1 MNRERKLRR
10 KVLWEMFFLTG
21 LLIAGMPARG
31 QFYNGHQMTFG
42 KNRVQYNTFFWSFYR
57 FEQYDV
63 YFNEY
68 GRQLADYTAEVVRK
82 KLYETEDYFDYTLNK
97 RLIFLVYNKLSDFR
111 QSNIGLEGKNVENNI
126 GGIRYVIDNK
136 VFVYFNGDHIR
147 YDREIGAAIAQVLIN
162 EMINGGDRKDQVS
175 ASARISL
182 PDWFTKGLISYVS
195 DPWDLTLDNRVKDG
209 ILSKRYKKLNHLERD
224 DAVWAGHSFWRYIA
238 KEYGDA
244 VIPNILYLTRINK
257 NLEKGFYYVLGK
269 KIKELSADWVAYYKD
284 IYAPEEEGRED
295 SAGTP
300 LLKKTKPK
308 HVYKQIKVSP
318 DGTHIAYVTNELG
331 RYKIW
336 MYDLRTHKKKKIYAH
351 EPRVEQIIDYSYPVV
366 GWYPNGRMLAFIAE
380 QNGGLVLFFYR
391 LDSRKIEKINLLY
404 FEKILDFDFSDDG
417 AQMIFSA
424 VRSGQT
430 DLYVYDLASGT
441 NVQLTNDLEDDLHPR
456 YINHSQQ
463 ILFSSNRSSDT
474 LLPKQAVSRP
484 KTVPYHD
491 LFIYDLKTKS
501 GVLKRLAEGK
511 YRDKKFP
518 AQAGNK
524 EFLYLGDQN
533 GIVNRYAAI
542 FDSGIAYIDTAIHY
556 RYFTVSKPLTN
567 YKRNILEQDYSQESG
582 LGGDIVFTKGKY
594 IPEYDTPDLR
604 DKPFG
609 DSLTPTAYREV
620 MNKQYRA
627 QDSLEQLRQR
637 LIAEDRLRRDT
648 LTRPLYTYFEDK
660 NLIDINHYIFE
671 QEKQNYY
678 NHLILGKYADVDLD
692 TAKMKFPAIRIYET
706 SFYQNYSSSQLDFS
720 SLNNTYQYFSG
731 SGMYYN
737 PGINGLFKIGAK
749 DLFEDYRITAGFR
762 FSGDFTSNEYLV
774 SFENLK
780 KRLDKQLI
788 FHRQSYKANNNQTNS
803 YEKVTSQQIFFIAK
817 YPFSQV
823 MAVRATASLRTDRM
837 VALAT
842 DNANLQRPN
851 TFIPW
856 ASAKLEYIFDNT
868 RFRTVNIF
876 FGTRLKIFGE
886 AYYQL
891 DNWKSDVFI
900 LGADIRHYQRIH
912 RDFIW
917 ATRLAGSSSFGHYKL
932 LYYMGGV
939 DNSLLNM
946 FNPGK
951 NFNQNIPVDYSRHY
965 IFQTLATDMRG
976 FHQNIRNGSN
986 FILLNSELRLPLFRY
1001 LANHPLGS
1009 RFLNSFQLVGFGD
1022 LGTAWNGL
1030 SPYSGQN
1037 AYDRRVIKN
1046 GPLTVTLETNREPF
1060 VAGFG
1065 WGVRALVFGYF
1076 LRFDMAWGVENFIVR
1091 PHMFHLSFATDF

>member
-1 MNRERKLRR
+1 
-10 KVLWEMFFLTG
+10 MFFLTVF
-21 LLIAGMPARG
+21 LLVTIPSRG

-68 GRQLADYTAEVVRK
+68 GRQLADYTSEVIRK
-82 KLYETEDYFDYTLNK
+82 KLYEVEDYFDYTLNK

-111 QSNIGLEGKNVENNI
+111 QSNIELADDNNETNI

-136 VFVYFNGDHIR
+136 VFVYFNGDRIR

-162 EMINGGDRKDQVS
+162 EMVNQGDRKNKVS
-175 ASARISL
+175 SSARINL
-182 PDWFTKGLISYVS
+182 PEWFTEGLVSYVA
-195 DPWDLTLDNRVKDG
+195 DPWNLELENRVKDG
-209 ILSKRYKKLNHLERD
+209 ILSGRYDQLNHLEKE
-224 DAVWAGHSFWRYIA
+224 DAVRAGHSFWRYLA

-269 KIKELSADWVAYYKD
+269 KIKELSDDWVKYYKEL
-284 IYAPEEEGRED
+284 YAPQEEDKEKP
-295 SAGTP
+295 AGTP

-308 HVYKQIKVSP
+308 DVYQQIKVSP
-318 DGTHIAYVTNELG
+318 DGTHIAYVTNQLG

-336 MYDLRTHKKKKIYAH
+336 LYDTQTRKKKKIYAH
-351 EPRVEQIIDYSYPVV
+351 EPRVEQIIDYTYPVL

-391 LDSRKIEKINLLY
+391 LDLKKLERLNLLY

-417 AQMIFSA
+417 AQMVLSA
-424 VRSGQT
+424 VKSGQT
-430 DLYVYDLASGT
+430 DLYVYDIASGT
-441 NVQLTNDLEDDLHPR
+441 NVQLTNDPEDDLHPR
-456 YINHSQQ
+456 FINESQQ
-463 ILFSSNRSSDT
+463 IVFSSNRSSDT
-474 LLPKQAVSRP
+474 LVPVQEVSKP

-491 LFIYDLKTKS
+491 LFIYDYKS
-501 GVLKRLAEGK
+501 RSNVLKRLDEGK
-511 YRDKKFP
+511 YWDKNYP
-518 AQAGNK
+518 AQAGQK

-533 GIVNRYAAI
+533 GIINRYAAS
-542 FDSGIAYIDTAIHY
+542 FDSGIAYIDTAVHY

-567 YKRNILEQDYSQESG
+567 YNRNILEQDYSEESG
-582 LGGDIVFTKGKY
+582 LAGDIVFTDGRY
-594 IPEYDTPDLR
+594 VPEYDTPDLTG
-604 DKPFG
+604 KPYG
-609 DSLTPTAYREV
+609 DTLLPTAYREI
-620 MNKQYRA
+620 MNKEYHSL
-627 QDSLEQLRQR
+627 DSLEQLRQR
-637 LIAEDRLRRDT
+637 LIEEDRRRRDT
-648 LTRPLYTYFEDK
+648 LTKPLYTYFEDK

-706 SFYQNYSSSQLDFS
+706 AFYQDYSANQLDFS
-720 SLNNTYQYFSG
+720 SLSNSYQFFNG

-737 PGINGLFKIGAK
+737 PGINGLFKIGAT
-749 DLFEDYRITAGFR
+749 DLFEDYRVTAGFR
-762 FSGDFTSNEYLV
+762 FSGDFTSNEYLI

-780 KRLDKQLI
+780 KRLDKQYV
-788 FHRQSYKANNNQTNS
+788 FHRQTYKANNDNLNS
-803 YEKVTSQQIFFIAK
+803 YQQVTSQQFFFIVK
-817 YPFSQV
+817 YPFNQV
-823 MAVRATASLRTDRM
+823 MAVRATASIRTDRM

-842 DNANLQRPN
+842 DNTNLHRPN

-856 ASAKLEYIFDNT
+856 LNGKLEYIFDNT
-868 RFRTVNIF
+868 RYRTVNIY
-876 FGTRLKIFGE
+876 FGTRLKVFGE

-891 DNWKSDVFI
+891 DNWKSDVYI

-912 RDFIW
+912 RDFIL
-917 ATRLAGSSSFGHYKL
+917 ATRIAGSTSFGHQKL
-932 LYYMGGV
+932 IYYLGGV
-939 DNSLLNM
+939 DNSLLYM
-946 FNPGK
+946 FNPQG
-951 NFNQNIPVDYSRHY
+951 NFNSNIPVDYSQNY
-965 IFQTLATDMRG
+965 IFQTVATDMRG

-986 FILLNSELRLPLFRY
+986 FILMNAELRLPVFRY

-1009 RFLNSFQLVGFGD
+1009 KFLNSFQLVGFGD
-1022 LGTAWNGL
+1022 LGTAWNGPN
-1030 SPYSGQN
+1030 PYSGQN
-1037 AYDRRVIKN
+1037 AYDRKIINN
-1046 GPLTVTLETNREPF
+1046 GPLTVILETNREPF

-1065 WGVRALVFGYF
+1065 WGARALVFGYF
-1076 LRFDMAWGVENFIVR
+1076 LNFNMAWGVENFIVR